1 MAKKNPRLQFTDA
14 ELNPKLRHHARR
26 AGKAADQAE
35 RARAKLP
42 KDKKKRRRRM
52 TSQHMGLAAPG
63 KRLYFAEV
71 DKPKPPSKLSHAV
84 QQAPGLMVS
93 GAVHREVQR
102 AEQDNVGLESVHKLE
117 LGAETTG
124 RIAESAYHAHKLRPY
139 RQAAKAERRLENKNV
154 KLLYQKHIQDNP
166 QLASSPLS
174 RWQQKRAIRKQY
186 ASAVRSGQSA
196 AATMEST
203 ARAAKRAAEK
213 SRRTT
218 AFFIRHRSVVGVI
231 ITIFFTLALLLNVLS
246 SCTALVHGG
255 LSVLSITTFPSAD
268 ADMLGA
274 EAAYAAM
281 EDELRSCLDNFERT
295 HSYDAYRYELDE
307 IGHDP
312 YVLISLLTAYQHGG
326 WTLAEASSVLSLF
339 FDRQYRLT
347 EDVTTETRYDSD
359 GQPYPWSVCTVTLDN
374 FDLAH
379 LTAYLLDEPGL
390 QLYAGYMA
398 NQGNRP
404 DLFPQDE
411 YPNASGRGDYMD
423 YDVPPEALEDET
435 FAAMLKE
442 AEKYL
447 GYPYVFG
454 GSSPSTSF
462 DCSGFVSWVLN
473 HSGWDVGRLG
483 AQGLYHIC
491 TPVSPANAKPGDL
504 VFFKYTYKAPD
515 PDGVTHCG
523 IYVGNHMMLHCGDP
537 ISYTNLNNPYW
548 QDHFFQFG
556 RLP

>member
-14 ELNPKLRHHARR
+14 ELNPKLRRHARR
-26 AGKAADQAE
+26 AGKAADKAGKARE
-35 RARAKLP
+35 RIP
-42 KDKKKRRRRM
+42 KDRRKLKQRM
-52 TSQHMGLAAPG
+52 ASQYAGSAATG
-63 KRLYFAEV
+63 KRLYFEEA
-71 DKPKPPSKLSHAV
+71 DKPRPPSKLCHAV
-84 QQAPGLMVS
+84 REVPGLALS
-93 GAVHREVQR
+93 GAAHRELEQ
-102 AEQDNVGLESVHKLE
+102 AEGDNAGLESVHKLE
-117 LGAETTG
+117 LAAETGG
-124 RIAESAYHAHKLRPY
+124 RIAESVYHAHKLRPY
-139 RQAAKAERRLENKNV
+139 RQAAKAERRLAAANV
-154 KLLYQKHIQDNP
+154 NLLYQKHIQDNP
-166 QLASSPLS
+166 QLASNPLS

-186 ASAVRSGQSA
+186 AAAVRSGQSA
-196 AATMEST
+196 AATVEST

-213 SRRTT
+213 STKAT
-218 AFFIRHRSVVGVI
+218 AFFTRHRRVAGVVLGA
-231 ITIFFTLALLLNVLS
+231 FFALALLLSAMS
-246 SCTALVHGG
+246 SCTVLVQGG
-255 LSVLSITTFPSAD
+255 LSVLSGTTFPSTD

-281 EDELRSCLDNFERT
+281 EAELEDYLDNYENT
-295 HSYDAYRYELDE
+295 HDYDEYIYELDE
-307 IGHDP
+307 TGHDP
-312 YVLISLLTAYQHGG
+312 YVLISLLTAYHHGS
-326 WTLAEASSVLSLF
+326 WTLPEVSTTLDLF
-339 FDRQYRLT
+339 FDWQYRLT
-347 EDVTTETRYDSD
+347 EDVTMETRYDAENN
-359 GQPYPWSVCTVTLDN
+359 PYPWSVCTVKLDN
-374 FDLAH
+374 FDLSH
-379 LTAYLLDEPGL
+379 LTAYLLDEAGL

-404 DLFPQDE
+404 DLFPRSE
-411 YPNASGRGDYMD
+411 YPNVAGRGDYMD

-435 FAAMLKE
+435 FAAMLTE

-447 GYPYVFG
+447 GFPYVFG
-454 GSSPSTSF
+454 GSNPSTSF